1 MRKLFPWYFVADED
15 YDTVWAKGVL
25 TVDTNVMLDL
35 YRYNKTTREAL
46 LVALE
51 SFSGR
56 FWISHQTATE
66 FVKNRR
72 VVIGD
77 MSNDFSKAKKPVDD
91 VEKTTKTA
99 VDAIRACRVIPKE
112 LSEAFEADI
121 LKSCKTIRDGI
132 EKERTEIPDY
142 EVKDEVVQRLEAA
155 LVGCIGSQPDDI
167 EDDLKEAHRR
177 KEAKIPPGYMDDS
190 KDGLGFAGDYLMWK
204 QIISHGEKNKTPII
218 LVTSETKEDWWE
230 KKSGKTLN
238 PRLELLQEAFEKTGH
253 RFLIYHTDQFL
264 RIHQKR
270 SGDTAD
276 ETVFAE
282 IREYSLAREPAV
294 SVVQEV
300 DSASG
305 ISNTGKLR
313 ISISRSVKSFTGT
326 GRFDPKLAKSPEVL
340 VSVVGSPDDASNVWA
355 RANTGTNHD
364 FNVHVHPGE
373 LGKMMPVGEYII
385 EYEASCSALS
395 EDTKSEEVAE

>member
-1 MRKLFPWYFVADED
+1 MRDIFPWYFVEKKD
-15 YDTVWAKGVL
+15 YDKIWTGAVL

-46 LVALE
+46 LAALE

-72 VVIGD
+72 VVISD
-77 MSNDFSKAKKPVDD
+77 MSNDFSKAKKPVDE
-91 VEKTTKTA
+91 VEKATSTA
-99 VDAIRACRVIPKE
+99 VEAIRGCRVISKE

-121 LKSCKTIRDGI
+121 QKACKTIRDGI
-132 EKERTEIPDY
+132 EKERTEIPNY
-142 EVKDEVVQRLEAA
+142 EDKDEVVQRLEAA
-155 LVGCIGSQPDDI
+155 LAGCIGTQPKDI
-167 EDDLKEAHRR
+167 DADLKEAHRR
-177 KEAKIPPGYMDDS
+177 KEEKIPPGYMDDR

-204 QIISHGEKNKTPII
+204 QIISHGEKNKTSII

-238 PRLELLQEAFEKTGH
+238 PRLELLQEAFEKTGQK
-253 RFLIYHTDQFL
+253 FLIYHTDQFL
-264 RIHQKR
+264 RIHQER
-270 SGDTAD
+270 SGDTTD

-294 SVVQEV
+294 SVVQEL

-305 ISNTGKLR
+305 SLNKGTLR
-313 ISISRSVKSFTGT
+313 ISISRAVRNFTGT
-326 GRFDPKLAKSPEVL
+326 GRFDPKLAKSPEVR
-340 VSVVGSPDDASNVWA
+340 VKVVGSPDDAPNVWA
-355 RANTGTNHD
+355 KANTGTNYD
-364 FNVHVHPGE
+364 FNVHVHSDE
-373 LGKMMPVGEYII
+373 YGKMLPVGEYLI
-385 EYEASCSALS
+385 EYEASCSVD
-395 EDTKSEEVAE
+395 EDTDGGEVAE